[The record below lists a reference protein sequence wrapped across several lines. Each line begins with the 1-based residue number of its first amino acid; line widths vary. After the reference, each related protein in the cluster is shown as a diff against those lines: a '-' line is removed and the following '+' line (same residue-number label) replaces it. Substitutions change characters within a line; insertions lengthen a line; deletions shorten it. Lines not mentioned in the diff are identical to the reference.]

1 MNFLL
6 SDMITCMSVY
16 GARER
21 LPVSTCLSSLVPSR
35 ASMGYSSSSINPFT
49 PQRANIFN
57 VTQWHSGAALFSTG
71 LCSFLMTG
79 RSWESFSRPSTTG
92 ICWLPD
98 LFGPSDQ
105 TLQDQT
111 FLQTTHCLLRSGFNS
126 AMQLSH
132 NSVCACLSM
141 QRFNARR
148 FFLLEHRLFK
158 TK

>member
-1 MNFLL
+1 MKNKRLCIMNVCLHFFLKILHAILIKSLTVIESFTKSMDEFLPL

-57 VTQWHSGAALFSTG
+57 VTQLHSGAALFSTG

-111 FLQTTHCLLRSGFNS
+111 FL
-126 AMQLSH
+126 
-132 NSVCACLSM
+132 
-141 QRFNARR
+141 
-148 FFLLEHRLFK
+148 
-158 TK
+158 

>member
-1 MNFLL
+1 MKNKRLCIMNVCLHFFLKILHAILIKSLTVTESFTKSMDEFLPL

-57 VTQWHSGAALFSTG
+57 VTQLHSGAALFSTG

-111 FLQTTHCLLRSGFNS
+111 FL
-126 AMQLSH
+126 
-132 NSVCACLSM
+132 
-141 QRFNARR
+141 
-148 FFLLEHRLFK
+148 
-158 TK
+158 